1 MDLSLTDQQE
11 MLKQAV
17 DDFVSRDASIE
28 TLIELQQTER
38 GFSDEMWRTAGE
50 LGWLGMLIPEEY
62 GGSNTGYTDAGVVF
76 EALGKGPVP
85 GPFFSTVLAGEII
98 KELGD
103 DAQKENYLTRIANGS
118 LIATLAMAEPDY
130 QWGNAGVQLAPNEEG
145 DDYILNGEKSFV
157 YDGHAADLIITAI
170 RTGSDDNDIS
180 LLLVDTSIPGVSARK
195 LEGFTSSESS
205 VTFENARVPKSA
217 LLGEVNAVAEGLH
230 VALMRATPLLCA
242 YKVGGAQAVF
252 DLSVQYSRDRVQFGR
267 PIGRFQF
274 VQNHIVQ
281 LVIHLDSAR
290 WTTYEALW
298 KMDTGRQTEAAI
310 HLAKAVTS
318 DGYRHACDYGHEVHA
333 GTGVVREYGLTLYTR
348 QSRSLFHA
356 LGEPRYHRR
365 QLAKLMPTLQLDDE

>member
-17 DDFVSRDASIE
+17 DTFVSRDAPIE

-38 GFSDEMWRTAGE
+38 GFSDDMWRTAGE

-62 GGSNTGYTDAGVVF
+62 GGSDTGYTDAGVVF

-98 KELGD
+98 KELGN

-118 LIATLAMAEPDY
+118 LIATLAMSEPDY
-130 QWGNAGVQLAPNEEG
+130 QWGIAGVQLTPTEDGE
-145 DDYILNGEKSFV
+145 DYILNGEKSFV
-157 YDGHAADLIITAI
+157 YDGHAADLIITAV
-170 RTGSDDNDIS
+170 RTGSGDDDIS

-205 VTFENARVPKSA
+205 VTFDNARIPKSA
-217 LLGEVNAVAEGLH
+217 LLGECCEITDGLH
-230 VALMRATPLLCA
+230 AALMRATPLLCA
-242 YKVGGAQAVF
+242 YQVGGAQSVF

-298 KMDTGRQTEAAI
+298 KMDTGRETEAAI

-318 DGYRHACDYGHEVHA
+318 DGYRQACDYGHEVHA

-356 LGEPRYHRR
+356 LGEPRYHRK

>member
-1 MDLSLTDQQE
+1 MDLSLTDHQE
-11 MLKQAV
+11 MLKQAGY
-17 DDFVSRDASIE
+17 DFVSRDAPIE
-28 TLIELQQTER
+28 SLIELQQTER
-38 GFSDEMWRTAGE
+38 GFSDDMWRTAGE

-98 KELGD
+98 KELGND
-103 DAQKENYLTRIANGS
+103 SQKENYLTRIANGS
-118 LIATLAMAEPDY
+118 LIATLAMSEPDY
-130 QWGNAGVQLAPNEEG
+130 QWGVAGVQLTPTEDGE
-145 DDYILNGEKSFV
+145 DYILNGEKSFV
-157 YDGHAADLIITAI
+157 YDGHAADLIITAV
-170 RTGSDDNDIS
+170 RTGSGDNDIS
-180 LLLVDTSIPGVSARK
+180 LLLVDTSTLGVSARK

-205 VTFENARVPKSA
+205 VVFANARIPKSA
-217 LLGEVNAVAEGLH
+217 LLGESNAITDGLH
-230 VALMRATPLLCA
+230 AALMRATPLLCA

-298 KMDTGRQTEAAI
+298 KMDTGRETEAAI

-318 DGYRHACDYGHEVHA
+318 DGYRQACDYGHEVHA

-356 LGEPRYHRR
+356 LGEPRYHRK

>member
-17 DDFVSRDASIE
+17 DDFVSRDAPIE
-28 TLIELQQTER
+28 SLIELQQTER
-38 GFSDEMWRTAGE
+38 GFSDDMWRTAGE

-98 KELGD
+98 KELGN

-118 LIATLAMAEPDY
+118 LIATLAMSEPDY
-130 QWGNAGVQLAPNEEG
+130 QWGVAGVQLTPTEDGE
-145 DDYILNGEKSFV
+145 DYILNGEKSFV
-157 YDGHAADLIITAI
+157 YDGHAADLIITAV
-170 RTGSDDNDIS
+170 RTGSGDNDIS
-180 LLLVDTSIPGVSARK
+180 LLLVDTSTLGVSARK

-205 VTFENARVPKSA
+205 VVFANARIPKSA
-217 LLGEVNAVAEGLH
+217 LLGESNAITDGLH
-230 VALMRATPLLCA
+230 AALMRATPLLCA

-298 KMDTGRQTEAAI
+298 KMDTGRETEAAI

-318 DGYRHACDYGHEVHA
+318 DGYRQACDYGHEVHA

-356 LGEPRYHRR
+356 LGEPRYHRK